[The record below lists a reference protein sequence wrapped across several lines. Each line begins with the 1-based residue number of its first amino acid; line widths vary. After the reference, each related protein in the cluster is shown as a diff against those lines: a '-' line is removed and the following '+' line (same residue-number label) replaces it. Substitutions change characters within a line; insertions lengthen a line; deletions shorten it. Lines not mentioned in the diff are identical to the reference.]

1 MYAELG
7 CWPSWGASPESS
19 RLLVQSNSTFRALG
33 RDLVGSKAACRLLA
47 RAFLRTPTLSHVH
60 RPLSSASLLSLVLS
74 DSYLD
79 RTRALIWR
87 SFPSMASRDAS
98 SRKSSTRP
106 PPYKWSSTVHV
117 APLENGDYN
126 TAWGVQFALPPGIDH
141 CSGGGAFWKSRRAR
155 PVNGDAYSA
164 SAADPAANITADGAA
179 NLAADG
185 DIEMVTPQDTA
196 DGFRAADLRQD
207 SLSGGLQWSN
217 VYAACSTNFIHVYK
231 ARPGMKPILLQVYE
245 DPCETEC
252 FFSLSWTFNVDGR
265 SEWWLAVAGGRGVLR
280 ILNISQCKLERTL
293 IGHGEAINHCTT
305 HPRDPALIL
314 TASKDESLRLWNLR
328 TASTV
333 AVFAGLR
340 GHRGEVLFAD
350 FNTSGSKFASC
361 GIDNSI
367 RVWDVEED
375 EKVVQ
380 AILETHTAADR
391 GITDV
396 CVYLDEMGQRKK
408 AFVPMI
414 QFPCFATLKVHKHYV
429 DCVHWVGELLISKSL
444 QNRLLLWS
452 PKGDREALASPA
464 ALFTVLEEY
473 MLDSCV
479 SWFIRFGVDCSRQLV
494 ACGNERGV
502 VTVYKLDEIPSKPLS
517 VLWSG
522 QTASSKKQPTE
533 GCIVRQCAFNHDA
546 SILLAAD
553 DQSRVVQYDR
563 VEKK

>member
-1 MYAELG
+1 MG
-7 CWPSWGASPESS
+7 
-19 RLLVQSNSTFRALG
+19 
-33 RDLVGSKAACRLLA
+33 
-47 RAFLRTPTLSHVH
+47 
-60 RPLSSASLLSLVLS
+60 
-74 DSYLD
+74 
-79 RTRALIWR
+79 
-87 SFPSMASRDAS
+87 SRDPH

-106 PPYKWSSTVHV
+106 PPYKWSSTTSV
-117 APLENGDYN
+117 APPDNGEFN
-126 TAWGVQFALPPGIDH
+126 AAWGVQFALPPGRDH
-141 CSGGGAFWKSRRAR
+141 CLGGGAFWKPRGPGPANANA
-155 PVNGDAYSA
+155 VLGG
-164 SAADPAANITADGAA
+164 AADRDVEMMAPLDTENGLLATSTQEGAM
-179 NLAADG
+179 LA
-185 DIEMVTPQDTA
+185 E
-196 DGFRAADLRQD
+196 LE
-207 SLSGGLQWSN
+207 WSN
-217 VYAACSTNFIHVYK
+217 VYATCSANYVHVYK
-231 ARPGMKPILLQVYE
+231 ARVGMKPTLLQVYE
-245 DPCETEC
+245 DPCDSET
-252 FFSLSWTFNVDGR
+252 FFSLSWTFNVDGEN
-265 SEWWLAVAGGRGVLR
+265 EWWLAVAGGRGVLR

-380 AILETHTAADR
+380 AITETHAAADR

-396 CVYLDEMGQRKK
+396 CVYLDESGQRKK

-414 QFPCFATLKVHKHYV
+414 QFPSFATLKVHKHYV
-429 DCVHWVGELLISKSL
+429 DCVHWIGELLISKSL

-464 ALFTVLEEY
+464 SMFTVLEEY

-522 QTASSKKQPTE
+522 QGATSKKQPTE
-533 GCIVRQCAFNHDA
+533 GCIVRQCAFNSDA

-553 DQSRVVQYDR
+553 DTSRVVQYDR
-563 VEKK
+563 VDKK